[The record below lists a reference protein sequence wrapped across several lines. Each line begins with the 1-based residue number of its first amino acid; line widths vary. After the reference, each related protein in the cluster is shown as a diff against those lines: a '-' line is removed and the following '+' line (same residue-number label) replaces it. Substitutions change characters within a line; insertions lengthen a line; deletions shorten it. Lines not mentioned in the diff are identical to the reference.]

1 MNQIGAPALSI
12 KHLSLGQPPNL
23 RPKLQVGIKVWI
35 HVEGEGI
42 PFTWMKGALE
52 FWRMSKLWELKNR
65 GVGDVP
71 FLYKWNQVRIDDST
85 NYSNL

>member
-1 MNQIGAPALSI
+1 MKQIGAPALSI

-23 RPKLQVGIKVWI
+23 WPKLQVGIKVWI

-52 FWRMSKLWELKNR
+52 FWRMS
-65 GVGDVP
+65 DVQTMGIEKSWSWGWP
-71 FLYKWNQVRIDDST
+71 FSL
-85 NYSNL
+85 